1 MLEVLGLGSRRL
13 RMGITII
20 SVGVRPGRTRVRF
33 TVTGGR
39 TTQHE
44 QGSDKMDWSTVY
56 LPLQTLCGTI
66 IILILLLC
74 LLCLCSYDAMF
85 TTLMYLHLGVN

>member
-1 MLEVLGLGSRRL
+1 
-13 RMGITII
+13 MGITII
-20 SVGVRPGRTRVRF
+20 LSVGLRPGRTRVRL

-56 LPLQTLCGTI
+56 LPLQPRVVP
-66 IILILLLC
+66 
-74 LLCLCSYDAMF
+74 S
-85 TTLMYLHLGVN
+85 